1 MALCAEVSG
10 VLHLQAW
17 HQPTVRGDH
26 PPPGQSLALGE
37 GASHR
42 SSRPRAP
49 GFCRHLGVG
58 EHIARL
64 GRRDHLGD
72 TTCEGCHVRGGA
84 AVVSR
89 GTVTE
94 RSGSSPLAAAGA
106 STRFGYGIRG
116 W

>member
-1 MALCAEVSG
+1 MALRAEVSG
-10 VLHLQAW
+10 VLRFQTG

-37 GASHR
+37 GASYR
-42 SSRPRAP
+42 SSRPRLSR
-49 GFCRHLGVG
+49 FRRHLGVG

-64 GRRDHLGD
+64 GRRDHLSD
-72 TTCEGCHVRGGA
+72 TAREGRHVGGGA
-84 AVVSR
+84 AVASR

-94 RSGSSPLAAAGA
+94 RSGSSSLVAAA